1 MMKIGQWLLLC
12 YSKGSD
18 YQLQKSGGMRRK
30 LVVQVIVGSKILVIV
45 GALVGLVLLA
55 GPAMAAD
62 ELYRYRNAQGTVV
75 IDDHVPP
82 QFIKNGYDVLN
93 SLGQVTEV
101 VPRQLTEDE
110 IKNLSSDEARRRKE
124 EQEKEQQRL
133 RDESLLLRYSDVR
146 DIEAARERSIRE
158 LKIRL
163 SIIRGNVLATKS
175 QVERQQA
182 KAADIERNGNK
193 VPESLLENIVE
204 LKQEIELAEIAIAQR
219 EEEIEKVKAE
229 YQDDIDRFT
238 YLVEVLGYRR

>member
-1 MMKIGQWLLLC
+1 
-12 YSKGSD
+12 
-18 YQLQKSGGMRRK
+18 MRRK

-45 GALVGLVLLA
+45 SALVGLVLLA
-55 GPAMAAD
+55 GSAMAAD

-110 IKNLSSDEARRRKE
+110 IKNLSSDEARKRKE

-182 KAADIERNGNK
+182 KAADIERNGYT

-219 EEEIEKVKAE
+219 EEEIEKVKAD
-229 YQDDIDRFT
+229 YQRDIDRFS
-238 YLVEVLGYRR
+238 YLVEILGYRR